1 MNTQTVQSRRD
12 FLKYMGGLV
21 AVAAVPPLWAKPAFR
36 KDPFTLG
43 VASGYPTP
51 GGVVLWTRLAPEPM
65 QPDGGMPQ
73 VVVPVRFEVAEDQR
87 FRRITA
93 KGLSYAT
100 PDWAHSVHV
109 EVDGLQPD
117 RWYWYRFL
125 VGDATS
131 PVGRTRT
138 TPGLGVVPPRLR
150 FAFASC
156 QQYEQGYYAA
166 YRHMLADELDLIVH
180 LGDYIYESS
189 WGTNHVRK
197 HEGPEPV
204 TVTDYR
210 ARFARYKTDPDLQA
224 AHASCPWLVVWD
236 DHEVENDYANAS
248 SENDDEPRWF
258 LERRAAAYKVYY
270 EHMPLRRTMVP
281 FGPDMRI
288 YTRVPFGGLAEFN
301 LLDDR
306 QYRTRQPCPLPGRAG
321 SNPIENCVERLNS
334 EATLLGARQERWLE
348 AGLGASKA
356 RWNVLAQQT
365 LMAQE
370 DRKLG
375 AGQIFFSDGWDG
387 YPAARRRLLD
397 FLAQAKPANPVV
409 IGGDVHSFWVNDLK
423 PDFDAAD
430 SPVVATE
437 FVGTSISSQPPPED
451 LIQTAKKEGDGHIH
465 FATGLHRGYV
475 RMEITPTLL
484 KADLRALT
492 DVRKPDSACET
503 LSSWLVEDGR
513 PGAKPA

>member
-109 EVDGLQPD
+109 EIDGLQPD

-204 TVTDYR
+204 TLADYR
-210 ARFARYKTDPDLQA
+210 ARFARYKSDPDLQA
-224 AHASCPWLVVWD
+224 AHACCPWLVMWD
-236 DHEVENDYANAS
+236 DHEVENDYANAN
-248 SENDDEPRWF
+248 SENGDEPRWF
-258 LERRAAAYKVYY
+258 LERRAAAYKAYY
-270 EHMPLRRTMVP
+270 EHMPLRRAIVP
-281 FGPDMRI
+281 LGPDMRM
-288 YTRVPFGGLAEFN
+288 YERVPFGGLAEFN
-301 LLDDR
+301 MLDDR
-306 QYRTRQPCPLPGRAG
+306 QYRTPQPCPRPGRAG
-321 SNPIENCVERLNS
+321 SNLIENCAERLSS

-348 AGLGASKA
+348 AGLAASKA
-356 RWNVLAQQT
+356 KWNFLAQQT
-365 LMAQE
+365 LMAQA
-370 DRKLG
+370 DRKAG
-375 AGQIFFSDGWDG
+375 DGQIFYSDGWDG

-430 SPVVATE
+430 SPIVATE

-451 LIQTAKKEGDGHIH
+451 VIQTSKNEGARHIH
-465 FATGLHRGYV
+465 FATGLYRGYV
-475 RMEITPTLL
+475 RMEVTPTLL
-484 KADLRALT
+484 KADLRALA
-492 DVRKPDSACET
+492 DVRKPNSPCDT
-503 LSSWLVEDGR
+503 LTSWVVEDGR